1 MNTMAR
7 EIESTNIE
15 PVSVDVTTP
24 AFEAYAKFREDY
36 ENTASCAVR
45 GSMSDSVTGRVGT
58 ISDAAVDK
66 MAVVWLAEKYKDL
79 GHDITR
85 ADIEEGATTKFDA
98 LMSE

>member
-36 ENTASCAVR
+36 ENTAKLRSAR
-45 GSMSDSVTGRVGT
+45 QH
-58 ISDAAVDK
+58 
-66 MAVVWLAEKYKDL
+66 E
-79 GHDITR
+79 
-85 ADIEEGATTKFDA
+85 
-98 LMSE
+98 